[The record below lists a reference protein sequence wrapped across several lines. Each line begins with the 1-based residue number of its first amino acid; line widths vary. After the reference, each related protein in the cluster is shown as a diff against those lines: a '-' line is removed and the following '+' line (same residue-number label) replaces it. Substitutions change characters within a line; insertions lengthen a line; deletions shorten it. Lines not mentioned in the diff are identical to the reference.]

1 MRLIVGLAT
10 LLSVLC
16 FASGVSAHA
25 SLVSAE
31 PADGSVL
38 DATPKTLQLR
48 FNEAVTPAVIRL
60 IDATGKAHDDVAVRT
75 VDQTITV
82 SLPEDLP
89 RGTQVISYRVI
100 SQDGHP
106 VGGSLVFSIGAVTG
120 AAVAQTDASAR
131 DGLIWLARLGLY
143 LGLFVGVGGA
153 FFSAWMARSGV
164 GGSVIVAALAV
175 GLVGAVASLGLQ
187 GLDLLDLVLGD
198 VLTLAP
204 WKAALATTLGP
215 ALLVAVAA
223 MAAGFAALR
232 CASTHMARLL
242 AALAL
247 AGVGLS
253 LALSGHAATAPPQWL
268 TRPAV
273 FLHGVGVAFWVGAL
287 VPMVAMAARPTPA
300 LLPTLRRFSGV
311 AVPVV
316 AVLVLTGLTL
326 AIIQL
331 ASFSALI
338 ETNYGLILSIKLT
351 LVVGLLALA
360 ALNRFRLTPA
370 LSVDPAATIPLVR
383 SILLECAVVAGI
395 LAAVAG
401 WRFTPPPRTTAAV
414 AEPSATQAP
423 LAVHIHTDK
432 AMFQVLVSPGKVG
445 TDRFVLQL
453 MNGDASPLVAKEV
466 TLFLSLPERG
476 VGPLAR
482 TAALGADGYWHV
494 SDVPLPFPGRWQMR
508 IEALVTDFEKVTL
521 EHELDVPAR

>member
-1 MRLIVGLAT
+1 
-10 LLSVLC
+10 
-16 FASGVSAHA
+16 
-25 SLVSAE
+25 
-31 PADGSVL
+31 
-38 DATPKTLQLR
+38 
-48 FNEAVTPAVIRL
+48 
-60 IDATGKAHDDVAVRT
+60 
-75 VDQTITV
+75 
-82 SLPEDLP
+82 
-89 RGTQVISYRVI
+89 
-100 SQDGHP
+100 
-106 VGGSLVFSIGAVTG
+106 
-120 AAVAQTDASAR
+120 
-131 DGLIWLARLGLY
+131 
-143 LGLFVGVGGA
+143 
-153 FFSAWMARSGV
+153 
-164 GGSVIVAALAV
+164 
-175 GLVGAVASLGLQ
+175 VASLGLQ

-198 VLTLAP
+198 VLTAAP

-215 ALLVAVAA
+215 SLLVAVAA

-232 CASTHMARLL
+232 CASTDRARLL

-287 VPMVAMAARPTPA
+287 VPLVAMAARPTPA
-300 LLPTLRRFSGV
+300 LLPTLNRFSGV

-370 LSVDPAATIPLVR
+370 LTVDPAATTPLVR

-401 WRFTPPPRTTAAV
+401 WRFTPPPRAAAAV

-432 AMFQVLVSPGKVG
+432 AMLQVLVSPGKVG

-482 TAALGADGYWHV
+482 LATLGADGYWHV
-494 SDVPLPFPGRWQMR
+494 RDVPLPFPGRWQMR

-521 EHELDVPAR
+521 ERELDVPAR